1 MAQASWASDTNN
13 WSASPYIWYNTTYQ
27 DAITFGNTL
36 SDSALPVDWNYKETT
51 WASDTHSWDYVA
63 PDITYFNIG
72 KKGIATLGSNV
83 TALGTGGFAFVGDAV
98 LGASVGTEAANNAV
112 YVDSITV
119 AATNTLDS
127 IGNQLFIDAITL
139 GSTVGIPQSDLVGWA
154 ATSGTWAAN
163 PDNWNYGAPSVV
175 ITVAADLTQ
184 INLSELH
191 EEDATKLASATLGT
205 SVGATA
211 SGNLAVPVAITL
223 SNNQN
228 LKFNINF
235 EESITI
241 EGTSNITSSNNFLW
255 NDQEEDASTLWTKIS
270 DPDA

>member
-27 DAITFGNTL
+27 EAITL
-36 SDSALPVDWNYKETT
+36 SSEFDKVLAPILWDTRTTTWATNETT
-51 WASDTHSWDYVA
+51 WDYNAPNASCQLA
-63 PDITYFNIG
+63 RQGNI
-72 KKGIATLGSNV
+72 TLGT
-83 TALGTGGFAFVGDAV
+83 TADSAITGGFAFVGDAV

-175 ITVAADLTQ
+175 MTVAADLTQ

-211 SGNLAVPVAITL
+211 SGNLSVPVSITL

>member
-1 MAQASWASDTNN
+1 MAQASWASATNN

-27 DAITFGNTL
+27 DEITL
-36 SDSALPVDWNYKETT
+36 SSEFDKILAPIIWDTRTTT
-51 WASDTHSWDYVA
+51 WATNDKTWDYDA
-63 PDITYFNIG
+63 PN
-72 KKGIATLGSNV
+72 
-83 TALGTGGFAFVGDAV
+83 
-98 LGASVGTEAANNAV
+98 ASCHLARQ
-112 YVDSITV
+112 
-119 AATNTLDS
+119 
-127 IGNQLFIDAITL
+127 GNITL
-139 GSTVGIPQSDLVGWA
+139 GSSVSSSASGGFNLVGVADFNLGAGSTSTGNTVYINAIEFNGNAGLDSVGNMPITGSITLGSGLGVQQSDLLGWELI
-154 ATSGTWAAN
+154 TESWA
-163 PDNWNYGAPSVV
+163 DSTDTWNYGATIAIPVD
-175 ITVAADLTQ
+175 ANLTQ

-191 EEDATKLASATLGT
+191 EEDTEKIASAIYAMAT
-205 SVGATA
+205 GATA
-211 SGNLAVPVAITL
+211 SGNLAVPVSITL